1 MDEVKKEYLCVTVV
15 LQDKREMTGYLSDIS
30 YSSGRYSVE
39 LETFEGQ
46 NITIGRVK
54 AEEIKIFKQ
63 SIRVL

>member
-15 LQDKREMTGYLSDIS
+15 LQDKREMTGYISYIS
-30 YSSGRYSVE
+30 YSNGRYSVE

-54 AEEIKIFKQ
+54 ADDI
-63 SIRVL
+63 